1 MSDTAFDRGKFALQR
16 ELHELL
22 PNLSIGPKIDQR
34 EFGEKDTVIAPCFS
48 CFAVEK
54 T

>member
-1 MSDTAFDRGKFALQR
+1 MSDTAFDRGKFTLQR